1 MKILLIKPPLNPN
14 LLTLSLYEPLELE
27 YLAASVK
34 GHEVRILDMRIDKD
48 LYRELAGFRP
58 SLAGITA
65 YTCDYNTVV
74 QILKEIK
81 KFDSSIRTVVGG
93 HHATFMPHDFI
104 LPFVDAVFIGYAD
117 HSFPAYVDAFNDR
130 EKIRKIPDLVLV
142 TGRNAVFTARKR
154 PSPDLDLLPLPD
166 RDIAKRY
173 SKKYHDPARNRLV
186 LLMSS
191 RGCPFRCNFCACW
204 KLMDGKYT
212 CRSPESVV
220 KELHTIPDEKEII
233 YFSDDNTFHNPAR
246 MFRFCELIRSNSIKK
261 QFQMYARADTIVTHS
276 ELFREMADAGLK
288 YLTVGFESFSNSDL
302 DYYGKRTSV
311 EVNNRAV
318 RILKELDIYILSHF
332 IVRPE
337 YTGKEFSNL
346 FRYVSENNLFRPA
359 YPVLTPLPGT
369 ALYENTLSTFIISN
383 FDFFDFTHSVLPT
396 ALSSKEFYSQ
406 LTRIYVRSFSIPR
419 YLKHRFNRAFS
430 RKPEKY
436 FTDNTDGV
444 NVYRLLLIS
453 FHTIRLYF
461 RMKFAYRKKG
471 KFTGNNLRSEGASGF
486 YGRGT

>member
-34 GHEVRILDMRIDKD
+34 DHDVRILDMRIDKD
-48 LYRELAGFRP
+48 LRRELSGFRP
-58 SLAGITA
+58 DLAGITA

-81 KFDSSIRTVVGG
+81 EFDSSIRTVVGG
-93 HHATFMPHDFI
+93 HHATFMPQDFV
-104 LPFVDAVFIGYAD
+104 LPFVDTVFIGYSD
-117 HSFPAYVDAFNDR
+117 HSFPCYVNAFNERD
-130 EKIRKIPDLVLV
+130 KIRMIPDLMLVDGSNVL
-142 TGRNAVFTARKR
+142 FTARER
-154 PSPDLDLLPLPD
+154 PSPDLDRLPMPD
-166 RDIAKRY
+166 RVLVRKY
-173 SKKYHDPARNRLV
+173 SKMYHDPARNRLV

-212 CRSPESVV
+212 CRSAESVV
-220 KELHTIPDEKEII
+220 EEMKTIPDEREII
-233 YFSDDNTFHNPAR
+233 YFSDDNTFHDPAR
-246 MFRFCELIRSNSIKK
+246 MYRFCELVRRYGIKK
-261 QFQMYARADTIVTHS
+261 QLQMYARTDTIVKHR
-276 ELFREMADAGLK
+276 ELFSEMASAGLK

-302 DYYGKRTSV
+302 DFYGKRTSV

-318 RILKELDIYILSHF
+318 RILKDLDIYILSHF

-337 YTGKEFSNL
+337 YTGREFDSL
-346 FRYVSENNLFRPA
+346 FRYVSDNNLFRPA

-369 ALYENTLSTFIISN
+369 ALYEKTLSTFIISN

-396 ALSSKEFYSQ
+396 KLSTKEFYSQ

-430 RKPEKY
+430 RKPQKY

-461 RMKFAYRKKG
+461 RMRFAYRKKG
-471 KFTGNNLRSEGASGF
+471 RFTVNNLRPEGKDSLIGQYA
-486 YGRGT
+486 